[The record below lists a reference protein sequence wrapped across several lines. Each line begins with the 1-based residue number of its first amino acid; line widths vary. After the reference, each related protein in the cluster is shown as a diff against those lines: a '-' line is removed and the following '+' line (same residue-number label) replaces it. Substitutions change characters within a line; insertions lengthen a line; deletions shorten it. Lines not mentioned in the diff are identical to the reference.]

1 MKQTVTLAC
10 IAGNEESII
19 TRFLDS
25 FQPHFDEVVMVQAI
39 GKQPSD
45 KTGEIVFERGCR
57 TAIYFNADKNEW
69 PHVDD
74 FAAAR
79 NMSFDMASGDWIMW
93 ADIDDLLSD
102 SAKEVIARIRS
113 GDAPDA
119 EAIQAPYV
127 VDPQGGFADRIRIIR
142 KGAGR
147 WINAVHEDLEL
158 KEGVRVAYS
167 PELQI
172 IHAPATNKRASTER
186 NRRILEGIPLEK
198 RTGREWWFLSR
209 ECELAGDIPKAIEA
223 CVMATGLPDLGDQEK
238 YAAYLTIGRWMKTEE
253 DFERPLLEAMRI
265 DPYRREAFAELSRTH
280 LARGNPAKA
289 LSYARLMDA
298 IPEPPSR
305 QWTHDA
311 SLYGWAGHDIL
322 CHAESANGID
332 TTRRRKQRAKQH
344 GIRISVIH
352 PTCRPEQALRVR
364 KIWLERASKPQSVEY
379 IFGINESDE
388 HGEIA
393 HYAHAMS
400 PAVPAGYSSAV
411 ANYNAA
417 AAAAN
422 ASIIIAAQDDIY
434 PPHGWDDGVCALL
447 GPHINQPKVL
457 HVHDGFREDGIMV
470 IMTVTRAWLRKHG
483 TLLCPEYD
491 GYYSD
496 TEYSFR
502 AYRDG
507 EVIDGRQLRFYH
519 DHPAFTGAAS
529 DEGYMRQSNPVAFAR
544 AKAIFERRN
553 PEAKGW

>member
-1 MKQTVTLAC
+1 MKLSLAC

-19 TRFLDS
+19 GRFLDS
-25 FQPHFDEVVMVQAI
+25 FGPSFDEIILVRA
-39 GKQPSD
+39 
-45 KTGEIVFERGCR
+45 TGNEPPDQTLAMARCR
-57 TAIYFNADKNEW
+57 DCKTAIYSNAQAW
-69 PHVDD
+69 PHVDN

-79 NMSFDMASGDWIMW
+79 NQAFDMATGDWVMW

-102 SAKEVIARIRS
+102 SAKQVLARIRG
-113 GDAPDA
+113 GDCPDA
-119 EAIQAPYV
+119 DAIQAPYV
-127 VDPQGGFADRIRIIR
+127 VDAQGAFADRIRIIR
-142 KGAGR
+142 NGAGR
-147 WINAVHEDLEL
+147 WINAVHEDLQL
-158 KEGVRVAYS
+158 NEGAKVAYS

-186 NRRILEGIPLEK
+186 NRRILEGIPVDQ

-209 ECELAGDIPKAIEA
+209 ECEIAGDVPAAIQA
-223 CVMATGLPDLGDQEK
+223 CVMATGLPDLGEQEK
-238 YAAYLTIGRWMKTEE
+238 FAAYLTIGRWLKTEE
-253 DFERPLLEAMRI
+253 DFERPLLEALRI

-289 LSYARLMDA
+289 LSYARLMEA
-298 IPEPPSR
+298 IPEPKDR
-305 QWTHDA
+305 NWTHDA
-311 SLYGWAGHDIL
+311 SLYGWAGHDIV

-332 TTRRRKQRAKQH
+332 TTRRRKSWAKQH

-364 KIWLERASKPQSVEY
+364 KIWMERATKPQNIEY
-379 IFGINESDE
+379 IFGINEADE
-388 HGEIA
+388 HGPIV
-393 HYAHAMS
+393 HYPHAMS
-400 PAVPAGYSSAV
+400 PAVPAGFSSAV

-434 PPHGWDDGVCALL
+434 PPHGWDEGVCQLL
-447 GPHINQPKVL
+447 GPHITQPKVL

-470 IMTVTRAWLRKHG
+470 IMTVTRAWMRKHG

-496 TEYSFR
+496 TEYSYR
-502 AYRDG
+502 AYREG

-519 DHPAFTGAAS
+519 DHPAFTGAKS
-529 DEGYMRQSNPVAFAR
+529 DEGYMRQQNPVAFAR

-553 PEAKGW
+553 PEAKDW